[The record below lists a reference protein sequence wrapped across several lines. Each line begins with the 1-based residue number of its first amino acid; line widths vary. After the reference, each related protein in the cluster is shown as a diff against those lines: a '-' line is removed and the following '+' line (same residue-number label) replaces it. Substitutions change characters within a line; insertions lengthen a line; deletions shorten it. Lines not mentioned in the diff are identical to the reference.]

1 MQRHIGESVHLVASG
16 LDSAAVL
23 GPLSLL
29 VVEPSID
36 ELLALVATLSRAG
49 FNVTAAQSFEEAR
62 PYLAARPPWVLV
74 TALRLGI
81 YNGLHLVVRGKA
93 VRPDMATL
101 VMSTIPDLVLQSE
114 ADALGATFLVKPLP
128 PRDLIAAVLQTIFR
142 RDATAPPLRPPFER
156 RLTERRANVVSFNPD
171 RRHSD
176 RRRILPWLVQDQG
189 NNHC

>member
-1 MQRHIGESVHLVASG
+1 MQRHLSESVHLVASG
-16 LDSAAVL
+16 LDSAAIL

-36 ELLALVATLSRAG
+36 ELLALVTTLSRAG

-93 VRPDMATL
+93 VRPDMAAL
-101 VMSTIPDLVLQSE
+101 VMSQTPDLVLQAE

-142 RDATAPPLRPPFER
+142 RDAAPPLRAPFER
-156 RLTERRANVVSFNPD
+156 RRTERRANVVSFNPD
-171 RRHSD
+171 RRRSD
-176 RRRILPWLVQDQG
+176 RRRVLPWLVPDHG
-189 NNHC
+189 TNHC